1 LPLCKQNRDACRAWR
16 LFNLG
21 VVELRADGKKKVGSG
36 REVLATGLTGHM
48 I

>member
-1 LPLCKQNRDACRAWR
+1 

-21 VVELRADGKKKVGSG
+21 VVELRVGGKKKVGSG
-36 REVLATGLTGHM
+36 REVLATGLTHHM